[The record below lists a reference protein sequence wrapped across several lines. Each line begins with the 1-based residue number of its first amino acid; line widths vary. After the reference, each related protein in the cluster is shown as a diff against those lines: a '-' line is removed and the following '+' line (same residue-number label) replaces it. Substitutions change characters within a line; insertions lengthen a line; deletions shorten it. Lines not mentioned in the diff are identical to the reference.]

1 MYIYIY
7 PKPQTTKTPS
17 RILRLFQP
25 EKGWLRDHTFNHPFE
40 RTFSIC
46 TRNPSRWNTSRWSS
60 RGTLA
65 SSSLIRCNW
74 QALEFTVLG
83 DRPETERERGE
94 GRLSWWRGQERVT
107 CPRHLQFFFPCLAP
121 ARCPRSQPVTTDR
134 PVPRNGAKISLKL
147 IERGC
152 YDFLRTGGAHTIA
165 VSWINYR
172 LTYVRTAIFFFF
184 FSAPVKY
191 SSPKDSK
198 RIIPFFLFT
207 DNFVRKHRKEISKFE
222 DWYYYFHFEEKLNF
236 TKGCSILYQYYASV
250 KGEPQKKDHRCI

>member
-83 DRPETERERGE
+83 DCPERERE
-94 GRLSWWRGQERVT
+94 GRRKIILVARPGTRNLSPSPSIFLSL
-107 CPRHLQFFFPCLAP
+107 PRPGEMP
-121 ARCPRSQPVTTDR
+121 SQPVSHDGPTGPEKWSKNFLEIDWTRLLRLSGHGWCTHHRRVVDKLSSYLR
-134 PVPRNGAKISLKL
+134 SNG
-147 IERGC
+147 
-152 YDFLRTGGAHTIA
+152 H
-165 VSWINYR
+165 
-172 LTYVRTAIFFFF
+172 IFFFF
-184 FSAPVKY
+184 CP
-191 SSPKDSK
+191 
-198 RIIPFFLFT
+198 R
-207 DNFVRKHRKEISKFE
+207 
-222 DWYYYFHFEEKLNF
+222 
-236 TKGCSILYQYYASV
+236 
-250 KGEPQKKDHRCI
+250 

>member
-1 MYIYIY
+1 MEHV
-7 PKPQTTKTPS
+7 S
-17 RILRLFQP
+17 MILERNARLFVINSLQLTSF
-25 EKGWLRDHTFNHPFE
+25 GIYR
-40 RTFSIC
+40 
-46 TRNPSRWNTSRWSS
+46 SRRSS
-60 RGTLA
+60 R
-65 SSSLIRCNW
+65 
-74 QALEFTVLG
+74 
-83 DRPETERERGE
+83 DRERERGE

-121 ARCPRSQPVTTDR
+121 ARCPRSQSVTTDR

-152 YDFLRTGGAHTIA
+152 YDFLGTGGAHTIA

-172 LTYVRTAIFFFF
+172 LTYVRTAIFFF

-222 DWYYYFHFEEKLNF
+222 D
-236 TKGCSILYQYYASV
+236 
-250 KGEPQKKDHRCI
+250 